1 MTNRNNRFEFGRKGE
16 RIAERILISKGF
28 QIIHRNYRY
37 GRFEIDLIAENED
50 LIVFIEV
57 KTRSSKAFGNPE
69 DFLSAS
75 QQKRLIQAAGA
86 FHSDYKPLKNI
97 RFDIFSIVLTANK
110 EEILHLEDA
119 FWPSP

>member
-1 MTNRNNRFEFGRKGE
+1 MANRNNRFEFGRKGE
-16 RIAERILISKGF
+16 RIAERIIISKGF
-28 QIIHRNYRY
+28 QIIHRNFRY
-37 GRFEIDLIAENED
+37 GRYEIDLIAENKD

-69 DFLSAS
+69 DFLSVS
-75 QQKRLIQAAGA
+75 QQERLIEAAGA
-86 FHSDYKPLKNI
+86 FQSDYKPLKNI
-97 RFDIFSIVLTANK
+97 RFDIFSIVLSANK